1 MFPVLKPARWQGL
14 ELGARAHVWIGT
26 PAEPVLVVAYGCFEG
41 GLLSY
46 VTNDVSGY
54 GHPDVLV
61 REAFD
66 NLAAHPIELQVVG
79 AGADQVL
86 LTAGPLTAEQVLS
99 EAHML
104 RAHEKLGV
112 DRIVVSIARRDA
124 FMACAAEASDQLRR
138 TMAALHLEAWAN
150 GDAHRERLLGDLI
163 VFERGLKVGTIEVGA
178 AVGAEGPWG
187 RWAP

>member
-1 MFPVLKPARWQGL
+1 MFPVLKPAHWQGL
-14 ELGARAHVWIGT
+14 EHGARAHVWIGT
-26 PAEPVLVVAYGCFEG
+26 PAEPVLVVAYGCFDG

-61 REAFD
+61 REAFE
-66 NLAAHPIELQVVG
+66 NLAAHPIELQQVG

-104 RAHEKLGV
+104 RAHERLET

-124 FMACAAEASDQLRR
+124 FMACAADASDQLRR
-138 TMAALHLEAWAN
+138 TVAGLHLEAWSDS
-150 GDAHRERLLGDLI
+150 GGHRERLFGDLI
-163 VFERGLKVGTIEVGA
+163 VFERGLKVATVPVGA
-178 AVGAEGPWG
+178 ALGADSPWG